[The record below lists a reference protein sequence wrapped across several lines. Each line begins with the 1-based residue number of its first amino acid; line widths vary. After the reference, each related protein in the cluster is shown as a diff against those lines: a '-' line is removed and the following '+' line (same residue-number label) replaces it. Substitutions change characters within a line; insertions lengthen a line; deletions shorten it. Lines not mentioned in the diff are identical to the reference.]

1 MKNHV
6 TCDIS
11 YGRIGMSGSIVEQ
24 MGEGL
29 EGCLGGMSL
38 LCRKCAD
45 GGEHGGVDGAR
56 IVKESAEDF
65 LDMGAVGSIQGR

>member
-11 YGRIGMSGSIVEQ
+11 YGCSGMSGSIVEQ

-29 EGCLGGMSL
+29 EGSLGGMSL

-45 GGEHGGVDGAR
+45 GGEHGGVDCAR

-65 LDMGAVGSIQGR
+65 LDVGAVGSIQGR